1 MNTPYITSVSKEAV
15 PATKADPIHGK
26 NDQFVTSL
34 IHEVR
39 NPLATIKL
47 AVEVLQNISED
58 HMQKRYL
65 EMIMK
70 SNERINDII
79 THALASFQ
87 HEINVLKE
95 YPIHQLVE
103 EVLNANAD
111 RFFLS
116 HVKLTKN
123 YTRLASAVLVNKEEI
138 KTALTNIIINAIES
152 LPVSDGE
159 LIITTIAD
167 DGKCTLVIEDNG
179 AGIENENLK
188 NIFSAYFTTKPKGVG
203 LGLPVTL
210 SLLASNEITVRV
222 QSERD
227 VGTRFILS
235 FENRYAKIY

>member
-1 MNTPYITSVSKEAV
+1 MNTPVLIM
-15 PATKADPIHGK
+15 KADSSHEK

-34 IHEVR
+34 IHEIR

-47 AVEVLQNISED
+47 AVEVLQNISTD
-58 HMQKRYL
+58 HTQKRYL

-70 SNERINDII
+70 SNERVNDII

-87 HEINVLKE
+87 HEINVLRE
-95 YPIHQLVE
+95 YPLHQLVE

-116 HVKLTKN
+116 HVKITKN
-123 YTRLASAVLVNKEEI
+123 YTRFASAVLVNQEEI

-152 LPVSDGE
+152 LPVSGGE

-179 AGIENENLK
+179 TGIEKENLK
-188 NIFSAYFTTKPKGVG
+188 K
-203 LGLPVTL
+203 
-210 SLLASNEITVRV
+210 
-222 QSERD
+222 
-227 VGTRFILS
+227 ILQDQYS
-235 FENRYAKIY
+235 RKDK